1 MTPLEGEHERE
12 PRQHSNELIACERMN
27 CLLSGDVGSGKTLV
41 SAISLVVA
49 DNAGGEEV
57 LDASIQTLIPCDLIL
72 AL

>member
-1 MTPLEGEHERE
+1 
-12 PRQHSNELIACERMN
+12 MN
-27 CLLSGDVGSGKTLV
+27 CLLSGDVGSDKTLV

-57 LDASIQTLIPCDLIL
+57 LDASIQTLIPCDLFL